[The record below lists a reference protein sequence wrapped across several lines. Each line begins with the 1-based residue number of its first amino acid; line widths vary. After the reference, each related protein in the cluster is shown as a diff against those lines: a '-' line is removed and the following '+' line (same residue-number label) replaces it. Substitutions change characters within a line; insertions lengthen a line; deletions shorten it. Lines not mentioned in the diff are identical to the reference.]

1 MAARKSSQAALLKKF
16 FQKYSPDAQSV
27 RSNRLVAKLGP
38 RLTDPNLWHLNRR
51 SVSAGVFAGIFSA
64 FMPPGLQLMLAIP
77 LAMAIR
83 GNLAVAFASTWVTN
97 PFTYLPVYFAC
108 YRLGLWL
115 MGENADISDAEFN
128 LDHLA
133 ANLWDVGQPLLLGC
147 SVSAVFF
154 GVLCYGLVRLL
165 WRLSVISHIRQRAL
179 RRKKKAP

>member
-1 MAARKSSQAALLKKF
+1 MKKF
-16 FQKYSPDAQSV
+16 FIKYSPDAQSV
-27 RSNRLVAKLGP
+27 RSNKLVAKLGP
-38 RLTDPNLWHLNRR
+38 RLTDPNLWHFNRH

-77 LAMAIR
+77 LAMLIR
-83 GNLAVAFASTWVTN
+83 GNLAVAFAATWVTN

-115 MGENADISDAEFN
+115 LGENTNISDAQFN

-133 ANLWDVGQPLLLGC
+133 ANLWDVGKPLLIGC

-154 GVLCYGLVRLL
+154 GVFCYGLVRLL
-165 WRLSVISHIRQRAL
+165 WRLNVINQIRQRTA
-179 RRKKKAP
+179 RRKKKTTTLT